1 MEITD
6 YLIDQPS
13 YDWTSILS
21 EWHWLLPPD
30 FTVWM
35 VNRFCDVIFVPEDGT
50 VHLLDAGAGTVKQL
64 ASSREDF
71 FRQVDLGDNAD
82 NWFLISLTD
91 QCTAAGLILGQAQC
105 YSFKV
110 PPVLGGKYELENIVP
125 TDLVVNFSFL
135 AQIHQQTKDLPEGT
149 PINLVVGT

>member
-13 YDWTSILS
+13 HDWTSILS
-21 EWHWLLPPD
+21 EWHWLLPSD

-71 FRQVDLGDNAD
+71 FSQVDLGDNAD

-91 QCTAAGLILGQAQC
+91 LILGPTQC
-105 YSFKV
+105 YGFKV
-110 PPVLGGKYELENIVP
+110 PLLQL
-125 TDLVVNFSFL
+125 TW
-135 AQIHQQTKDLPEGT
+135 
-149 PINLVVGT
+149 